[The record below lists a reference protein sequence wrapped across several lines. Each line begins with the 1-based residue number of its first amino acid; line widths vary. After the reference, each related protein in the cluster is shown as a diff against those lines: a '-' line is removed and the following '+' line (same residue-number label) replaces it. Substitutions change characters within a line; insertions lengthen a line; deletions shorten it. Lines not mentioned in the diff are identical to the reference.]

1 MRRPSQSKIILNE
14 KSLQYSEMLAA
25 DIGANYGIL
34 GIDAA
39 KLLPKPNRK
48 IQVQELL
55 TETGRLTSMTDE
67 ENAAIRLQSRFIV
80 SSQSMDSVDNYQVE
94 SAKVQKVKT
103 IKRKKSNKDVA
114 EAGKNLPSASYW
126 LKKAD

>member
-1 MRRPSQSKIILNE
+1 
-14 KSLQYSEMLAA
+14 MLAA

-67 ENAAIRLQSRFIV
+67 ENAAIRMQSRFIV
-80 SSQSMDSVDNYQVE
+80 SSQSMDSVDN
-94 SAKVQKVKT
+94 
-103 IKRKKSNKDVA
+103 
-114 EAGKNLPSASYW
+114 
-126 LKKAD
+126 

>member
-1 MRRPSQSKIILNE
+1 
-14 KSLQYSEMLAA
+14 MLAA
-25 DIGANYGIL
+25 EIGAANYDIL

-39 KLLPKPNRK
+39 NILPKPNRK

-80 SSQSMDSVDNYQVE
+80 SSQSMDSVDN
-94 SAKVQKVKT
+94 
-103 IKRKKSNKDVA
+103 
-114 EAGKNLPSASYW
+114 
-126 LKKAD
+126 